1 MCPKVQFT
9 VTFLTTHL
17 ENHVCMYVCVY
28 MLVVFIPTFFTHAL
42 SYLLIRPNNK
52 SLYETK
58 SLSKLLSV
66 P

>member
-17 ENHVCMYVCVY
+17 ENHVYVCVRVY
-28 MLVVFIPTFFTHAL
+28 AGGFYPYLFTHAL

-58 SLSKLLSV
+58 SLSELLSV